1 MHEDRE
7 TPFWVDAV
15 LRNEAPGTTSLAA
28 PAPGQFAVLLS
39 RGNGL
44 DLGRGSARP
53 SSYRKVVFMS
63 WLWLFL
69 AIALDVAATV
79 CQKLSNGF
87 TRPLSTVLMA
97 VLYGGSLLPMSLAL
111 RRLEVATAYAIWSA
125 AGTALVTMIGM
136 VVFKEAATPLKCGAI
151 VLIVAG
157 VVCLNVASGQS
168 ERASRR
174 AAEARKASPVLS
186 ITVSSGTAGVATTK
200 TDEASARLVRVAGER
215 K

>member
-1 MHEDRE
+1 
-7 TPFWVDAV
+7 
-15 LRNEAPGTTSLAA
+15 
-28 PAPGQFAVLLS
+28 
-39 RGNGL
+39 
-44 DLGRGSARP
+44 
-53 SSYRKVVFMS
+53 MS

-79 CQKLSNGF
+79 CQKLSSGF
-87 TRPLSTVLMA
+87 TRPVSTVLMA
-97 VLYGGSLLPMSLAL
+97 VFYGGSLLPMSLAL

-125 AGTALVTMIGM
+125 VGTALVTMIGM

-168 ERASRR
+168 ERASRQ

-186 ITVSSGTAGVATTK
+186 FAQVSNPAPNPPQATAA
-200 TDEASARLVRVAGER
+200 EAASPVRLVRVAAKR

>member
-1 MHEDRE
+1 
-7 TPFWVDAV
+7 
-15 LRNEAPGTTSLAA
+15 
-28 PAPGQFAVLLS
+28 
-39 RGNGL
+39 
-44 DLGRGSARP
+44 
-53 SSYRKVVFMS
+53 MS

-87 TRPLSTVLMA
+87 TRPIFTVLL
-97 VLYGGSLLPMSLAL
+97 VVFYGGSLLPMSLAL

-125 AGTALVTMIGM
+125 LGTALVTMIGM

-157 VVCLNVASGQS
+157 VVCLNVASGQA
-168 ERASRR
+168 ERAARQTT
-174 AAEARKASPVLS
+174 AEASKSSPVLPFAE
-186 ITVSSGTAGVATTK
+186 AGNGSPVATTTK
-200 TDEASARLVRVAGER
+200 TDEAAPMLVRVAGER